1 MFSRF
6 AVCCSPKAVE
16 QVVSPVNDV
25 STRTSVCCRP
35 KVAVPA
41 LKDVCIRPSV
51 CCRPKVVENVVLP
64 ATPTNAV
71 TIRDPAPVTAPVS
84 TDDPA
89 SVPESVAAV
98 LESIPEDNK
107 K

>member
-6 AVCCSPKAVE
+6 AVCCSPKVVE
-16 QVVSPVNDV
+16 QVVSPANDV
-25 STRTSVCCRP
+25 STRPSVCCRP
-35 KVAVPA
+35 KVAIPA

-64 ATPTNAV
+64 TNDV
-71 TIRDPAPVTAPVS
+71 TIRDPVAVS
-84 TDDPA
+84 VPTDDPA
-89 SVPESVAAV
+89 AVSVPESVATS
-98 LESIPEDNK
+98 LESIPEGSK